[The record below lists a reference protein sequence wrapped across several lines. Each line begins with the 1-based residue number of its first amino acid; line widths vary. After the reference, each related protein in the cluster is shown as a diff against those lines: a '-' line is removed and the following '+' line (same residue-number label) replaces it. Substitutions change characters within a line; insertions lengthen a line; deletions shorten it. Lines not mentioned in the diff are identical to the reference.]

1 MCRIQELPLPFPAS
15 VFLLHGFQDIC
26 IELVTLPLTC
36 EVLEDSALNS
46 EMLHTLDTPKSSE
59 QYEMFIN
66 WEMQISSAEME
77 GRE

>member
-1 MCRIQELPLPFPAS
+1 ML
-15 VFLLHGFQDIC
+15 

-46 EMLHTLDTPKSSE
+46 EMLQTLDAPKESSE

-66 WEMQISSAEME
+66 WEMQMSYAEME
-77 GRE
+77 CRE